1 MAEQPNLI
9 KPIERFIRL
18 VLVDIDIV
26 YKLYTYAIFLGGLN
40 LTLPLGVQA
49 IIGLI
54 SSGRINTTWVAL
66 ILFTVLGITLY
77 GITNYFQMQLLEKMQ
92 QRIFTRAAL
101 EFAYRIPRMRLD
113 NLYQYYPPELVN
125 RFFDIL
131 TVQKGLSKILMDF
144 STSVLQILFG
154 LVLLGFYHSLFVF
167 FGFFLLLI
175 LVSIIY
181 FSGPLGLASSIKESK
196 YKYEIVYWLEEL
208 ARALE
213 TFKLAGEPLFAMDKT
228 DRLTQKYLEY
238 RTKHFKILA
247 FQYSTIVV
255 FKVIVTVGLLVLGSF
270 LVISKE
276 INVAQFVASEIV
288 IILVMSSTEKLITS
302 LEVIYDV
309 LTALDKIGYLT
320 DIPMEPIGGVK
331 FQDIDTGKGMKLTI
345 RNLHYKHPFADFEA
359 IKGINLDIQPNEK
372 VCIAGFSGSG
382 KTTLITLIAGIVDDY
397 QGVISY
403 NDNPFHVLDRTSLRE
418 HIGDTLSQEIIFH
431 GTIEE
436 NIWLSKDE
444 VSRDLMLWA
453 ADAVGLTESVSKL
466 PLGFDTEL
474 QANDKRFPSSFLRK
488 IILAR
493 SFAEKPRL
501 LVMDDIIYGFDY
513 HDTQKIINTLVNPAH
528 NWTLIIVT
536 RNPEI
541 AKACDRIIVMKDGQ
555 ILEEGTYHDIQQKPY
570 YNEIFYY

>member
-1 MAEQPNLI
+1 MADNYI
-9 KPIERFIRL
+9 KPLQRFLRL
-18 VLVDIDIV
+18 ILVDVDIV
-26 YKLYTYAIFLGGLN
+26 YKLYAYAIFLGGLN

-54 SSGRINTTWVAL
+54 SSGRINTTWIAL
-66 ILFTVLGITLY
+66 VIFTVLGITLY

-101 EFAYRIPRMRLD
+101 EFSYRIPRMRL
-113 NLYQYYPPELVN
+113 NYLYQYYPPELVN

-144 STSVLQILFG
+144 STSVLQIIFG
-154 LVLLGFYHSLFVF
+154 LILLGFYHSLFVF
-167 FGFFLLLI
+167 FGFFLLVI

-181 FSGPLGLASSIKESK
+181 FTGPLGLASSMKESK

-213 TFKLAGEPLFAMDKT
+213 TFKLAGEPHLAMNKT

-238 RTKHFKILA
+238 RTKHFKVLA

-255 FKVIVTVGLLVLGSF
+255 FKIIVTIGLLVLGSF

-288 IILVMSSTEKLITS
+288 IILVMGSTEKLITS
-302 LEVIYDV
+302 METIYDV

-320 DIPMEPIGGVK
+320 DIPLEPKDGVN
-331 FQDIDTGKGMKLTI
+331 FSQLDTGKGIKITI
-345 RNLHYKHPFADFEA
+345 RDLHYKHPFADFEA
-359 IKGINLDIQPNEK
+359 IKGINLDIFPNER
-372 VCIAGFSGSG
+372 VCIVGNSGSG
-382 KTTLITLIAGIVDDY
+382 KTTLITLIAGIIDDY

-403 NDNPFHVLDRTSLRE
+403 NETPLHTLSRSNLRKY
-418 HIGDTLSQEIIFH
+418 IGDTLTQELIFH

-444 VSRDLMLWA
+444 VSKEMMLWA
-453 ADAVGLTESVSKL
+453 ADAVGLTESVRKL
-466 PLGFDTEL
+466 PLGFDTML
-474 QANDKRFPSSFLRK
+474 QANDKRFPSSFLKK

-501 LVMDDIIYGFDY
+501 LVMDDIINGFDY
-513 HDTQKIINTLVNPAH
+513 QENQKIINALLDPNN

-541 AKACDRIIVMKDGQ
+541 AKNCDKIIVMNDGQ
-555 ILEEGTYHDIQQKPY
+555 ILEIGTFSEIQKKPY
-570 YNEIFYY
+570 FKEIFNY